1 MIPDL
6 DMSLLV
12 AIIGVNQIFTAGVSI
27 TAFSLLIYALS
38 FNLRDRVAKS
48 FAVVLVSVVIIYTS
62 EALEGVSDVETLK
75 EIFLRLQW
83 IGLII
88 LPSAYFHLSDA
99 LLVNSGRPSR
109 GRRRFLVRAFYV
121 ISILFL
127 TALISGYLV
136 GELNV
141 TGRPTMH
148 LERVPL
154 TNVFSIFYVTLVG
167 LSEYNFVRSYFEAVT
182 SSGRRRLFYLLSGA
196 SFMAIGSF
204 PFTLYGAGIAAEF
217 EVLFWLFALINNAM
231 VGTLL
236 VMMAYVVA
244 FFGVSWPDRIVKT
257 RLMKWLLRGPVTAS
271 IGITVFIVVRR
282 TGEAFGWAYTSL
294 APASMAASVML
305 VEHLI
310 TLLAPYLERELFYGA
325 ERSDLKLFENFE
337 ERFLTHED
345 LTQFLETELAAVQD
359 LVGTK
364 NAFLSAV
371 ENGKIVPMLY
381 NGHPFFEEE
390 RLSEALQQP
399 IEGGTLM
406 IQVSEDLLVPFW
418 NEITG
423 WEETHYELLGIFG
436 LHRVDAEALD
446 EQQLDGMR
454 ALAERAAMALLDRN
468 KQLNM
473 INAIRKMAPE
483 VSAIQKIRASGRIAP
498 SKPSQLVTDEDQD
511 IIEIVRDALTH
522 YWGGPKLSNSP
533 LARLSVIQRLA
544 NQEYEGNIQNA
555 LRAVLKKAVNMI
567 KPSGDRKFTT
577 EWILYNILEM
587 KFFEGKKV
595 RDVALRLSMSEAD
608 LYRKQRVAVEA
619 VTEAILKLE
628 NEAQN
633 EEQAT
638 DPKHG

>member
-6 DMSLLV
+6 DISLLT

-48 FAVVLVSVVIIYTS
+48 FAVVLVSIVIIYTS
-62 EALEGVSDVETLK
+62 EALEGVTDVETLK

-99 LLVNSGRPSR
+99 LLVNSGKPSR
-109 GRRRFLVRAFYV
+109 GRRRFLVRAFYTT
-121 ISILFL
+121 SIFFLF
-127 TALISGYLV
+127 ALISGNLV
-136 GELNV
+136 GALNV
-141 TGRPTMH
+141 YGRPTMH

-154 TNVFSIFYVTLVG
+154 TNAFSIFYVTLIA

-182 SSGRRRLFYLLSGA
+182 RSGRRRLFYLLSGA
-196 SFMAIGSF
+196 SFMALGSF
-204 PFTLYGAGIAAEF
+204 PFTLYGSGIAAEF
-217 EVLFWLFALINNAM
+217 EVLFWIFAAINNVM
-231 VGTLL
+231 VGSLL
-236 VMMAYVVA
+236 VLMAYVVA
-244 FFGVSWPDRIVKT
+244 FYGVSWPDRIVKT
-257 RLMKWLLRGPVTAS
+257 RLLKWLLRGPVTAS
-271 IGITVFIVVRR
+271 ISLTVFILVRR

-294 APASMAASVML
+294 APASMAGSIML

-310 TLLAPYLERELFYGA
+310 TLLAPYFERELFYGV

-345 LTQFLETELAAVQD
+345 LTQFLETELAALQD
-359 LVGTK
+359 LLGTT
-364 NAFLSAV
+364 NAFVSAV
-371 ENGKIVPMLY
+371 ENGKIVPMLH
-381 NGHPFFEEE
+381 NGIPFFEEQ
-390 RLSEALQQP
+390 RLSDTLQEPIDGGALFIP
-399 IEGGTLM
+399 
-406 IQVSEDLLVPFW
+406 VDSDLLIPFW
-418 NEITG
+418 NEVTG

-436 LHRVDAEALD
+436 LQNVSLENID
-446 EQQLDGMR
+446 EQQVDGIR
-454 ALAERAAMALLDRN
+454 ALAERAAIAIMDRN

-483 VSAIQKIRASGRIAP
+483 VNAIQKIRASGRYEPAKTTQFI
-498 SKPSQLVTDEDQD
+498 SGDDQD

-522 YWGGPKLSNSP
+522 YWGGPKLTNSP
-533 LARLSVIQRLA
+533 LARLSIIQRLA
-544 NQEYEGNIQNA
+544 HQEFEGNVQNA
-555 LRAVLKKAVNMI
+555 MRAILKKAVSQI
-567 KPSGDRKFTT
+567 KPNGDRKFTT

-619 VTEAILKLE
+619 VTEAILKME
-628 NEAQN
+628 NDAQD
-633 EEQAT
+633 EE
-638 DPKHG
+638 PSSEPRRG